1 MHKGPPPT
9 IRKKEHVS
17 CDWAL
22 RVNWLIHFIL
32 TPKFTT
38 EDWQTNKTFQSDVV
52 PEANSELSA
61 SDNPSICVSTTE
73 KMNVS
78 VLGKKKNW

>member
-1 MHKGPPPT
+1 MFPA
-9 IRKKEHVS
+9 

-32 TPKFTT
+32 TLKITT
-38 EDWQTNKTFQSDVV
+38 EDWQINETFQSDVV

-73 KMNVS
+73 KMSIS
-78 VLGKKKNW
+78 VLGKKIWEILMSPLCNAWA